1 MVEFKKISLR
11 GLLNLLWAPSFDKE
25 YEDYMTKSNNQL
37 LKEYVTA
44 KSVNHA
50 SSTMLPFLIFIF
62 SFMGGSVLLIL
73 SQAGTLLQEIDLFK
87 GGLDVIYWLVVPF
100 VVLWFILWRVI
111 YRSSY
116 SAELIKY
123 VLEQREGKEK

>member
-50 SSTMLPFLIFIF
+50 SSPMLPFLIFIF